1 MYALIKMI
9 MVGGNFPWGII
20 VLLKTGGILSR
31 EICQGESVRGE
42 SVQGE
47 TVRSPIHTYIR
58 TYIHMRTYIHTY
70 IIGGSTGASQIIEK
84 RPCFHFTLLYLYFH
98 LTCYFYLL
106 LRHFPPQCF
115 RQVYTT
121 VHACVV
127 SLF

>member
-1 MYALIKMI
+1 MGNNCPTQNRGNFVQGNLSGGKCPGGKCP
-9 MVGGNFPWGII
+9 GGNRPFP
-20 VLLKTGGILSR
+20 
-31 EICQGESVRGE
+31 
-42 SVQGE
+42 
-47 TVRSPIHTYIR
+47 HTYIR
-58 TYIHMRTYIHTY
+58 TYIHMRTYMYIHTY